1 MSLSSRLSLLMLGTC
16 LLPFGAVAAP
26 ALRGSLDD
34 DPAGMQASHEAQAD
48 GEVLAV
54 DDGGDTASNMAGM
67 ATRNRARPAVVVT
80 PPPSVPVANKTG
92 AGVLVGVVDTGI
104 ALTHS
109 EFTGRIATGGACF
122 GTTTACAGAS
132 ATGADNQ
139 GHGTHVA
146 GIIGAAA
153 NGRGTTGVAPGSL
166 LLPVKVLDANG
177 AGTST
182 TVAQGISHA
191 AQRGA
196 RVINMSLG
204 GQTPASGLIA
214 PLQAAGT
221 SAVLVAAAG
230 NSGNNLSPGYPAS
243 YATQTGILGSM
254 IIVGSVN
261 ASNRIS
267 TFSQTPGNGGC
278 TTSGGVTRCLRDFFL
293 VAPGERINSTFLNN
307 SYAQMSGTSMAA
319 PHVSGVAAL
328 VIGAAPYLTNRQ
340 VVDILLRTAT
350 DLGARGTDAVYGR
363 GLVNAKA
370 ALAPVG
376 VQTVATAGLSTAS
389 YTGSGE
395 VSGSAISGPL
405 GAGLRNASVLRSV
418 TFFDEYGRDYKT
430 DLTKAVAPSVMSVE
444 HIVTTPSFSSQF
456 VSFEGDGYAA
466 RGFVADSS
474 ENGVMS
480 LGFTTTNDETLSDV
494 VITAR
499 LSDVASVRF
508 GYNAAMEGL
517 VNRLDLAADA
527 RFDGLFL
534 SASALNSP
542 FLSLTGGGDM
552 GAASLRL
559 GRDAVL
565 TVGYS
570 QLEPESDDALPTS
583 VMASDTQLAM
593 IRDDTDQ
600 TRSARSMLAAVS
612 WELAPWAMI
621 GINMGQTDEE
631 DSMLGSSESGALA
644 LTSEST
650 TRSVG
655 VSTRVDLGG
664 GYALSAS
671 WSLGET
677 DASPMAGSIVQSYS
691 AIESQSYGV
700 AIARRGIFSDRD
712 SLGLAVSRPLH
723 ITSGSASIRASS
735 GVTDDRGIVY
745 AQEIVSLA
753 STTPET
759 DYELGYTTLLS
770 ADTMLQASL
779 IYQQNAGGEAGV
791 DALAGVVT
799 LTKRW

>member
-1 MSLSSRLSLLMLGTC
+1 MSLSARLSLLMLGTC
-16 LLPFGAVAAP
+16 LLPLGATAAP

-34 DPAGMQASHEAQAD
+34 DMAGMQASEETPRD
-48 GEVLAV
+48 GEILRSGA
-54 DDGGDTASNMAGM
+54 DDEDARNPLSMVA
-67 ATRNRARPAVVVT
+67 RNRARPGVVVT
-80 PPPSVPVANKTG
+80 PPPSAPATNTTG

-104 ALTHS
+104 AVTHS

-122 GTTTACAGAS
+122 GTTAACAGAS

-166 LLPVKVLDANG
+166 LLPVKVLDASG

-204 GQTPASGLIA
+204 GQSAAPELIA
-214 PLQAAGT
+214 PLQAAGA

-230 NSGNNLSPGYPAS
+230 NSGNSLTPGFPAA
-243 YATQTGILGSM
+243 YATRSGIAGSM

-261 ASNRIS
+261 ASNQIS
-267 TFSQTPGNGGC
+267 AFSQTPGNGGC
-278 TTSGGVTRCLRDFFL
+278 VTSAGVTRCLRDFFL
-293 VAPGERINSTFLNN
+293 VAPGERINSTYLNN
-307 SYAQMSGTSMAA
+307 TYAQMSGTSMAT

-376 VQTVATAGLSTAS
+376 AQTIATAGLSTS
-389 YTGSGE
+389 SFTGSGD

-405 GAGLRNASVLRSV
+405 GAGVRNASVLRSV

-430 DLTKAVAPSVMSVE
+430 DLSKAVAPSAMSVE
-444 HIVTTPSFSSQF
+444 HIVTTPSWASQF

-466 RGFVADSS
+466 RGFVADTS

-480 LGFTTTNDETLSDV
+480 LGFAAASDETLSDV

-499 LSDVASVRF
+499 LSDMTSVSF
-508 GYNAAMEGL
+508 GHNATLEGL

-542 FLSLTGGGDM
+542 FLALTGGGDT

-570 QLEPESDDALPTS
+570 QLEAESDDALPTS
-583 VMASDTQLAM
+583 VMASDAQLAM
-593 IRDDTDQ
+593 IRDDTSQ
-600 TRSARSMLAAVS
+600 TRSAKSMLAAVS
-612 WELAPWAMI
+612 WELAPWAMV
-621 GINMGQTDEE
+621 GVSLGQTDEE
-631 DSMLGSSESGALA
+631 DSMLGSRESGALA
-644 LTSEST
+644 LTSEAS
-650 TRSVG
+650 TRSAG

-671 WSLGET
+671 WSMGET
-677 DASPMAGSIVQSYS
+677 DASPVAGSIVQSYS
-691 AIESQSYGV
+691 PIESQAYGM

-723 ITSGSASIRASS
+723 ITSGSASILASN

-753 STTPET
+753 SATPET
-759 DYELGYTTLLS
+759 DYELGYTTLLTAS
-770 ADTMLQASL
+770 TMLQASL
-779 IYQQNAGGEAGV
+779 IYQQNAGGEAGAN
-791 DALAGVVT
+791 ALAGVVT
-799 LTKRW
+799 YTRRW